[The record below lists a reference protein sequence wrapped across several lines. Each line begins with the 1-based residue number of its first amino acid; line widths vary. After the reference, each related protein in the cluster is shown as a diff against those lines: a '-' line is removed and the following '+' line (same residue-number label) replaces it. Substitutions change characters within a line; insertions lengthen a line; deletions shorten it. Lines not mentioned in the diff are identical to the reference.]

1 MGIFNS
7 RDAYPES
14 IIQDTI
20 SDLIWLFSI
29 EDFQEKDDNN
39 STYKLDKKDHRTTI
53 GFLAG

>member
-1 MGIFNS
+1 VGIFNS
-7 RDAYPES
+7 RDAYAEL

-39 STYKLDKKDHRTTI
+39 STYKLDKKDHHTTI